1 MSVRAAKSRLL
12 CATCF
17 AALVLAGCGGAEAR
31 KARHLDKGQAFLAA
45 GNFEKAR
52 VEFRNALQIAP
63 SDSEAR
69 YENGLV
75 DEKLGNSREAAQFY
89 QGAIDVN
96 ADNIPARIALGRL
109 YLFSGAPE
117 KALDIIK
124 PSLLKIPEDAGLLTI
139 RAAARVQLKDSD
151 GALQDAQHAVQ
162 LAPVSEDAVAVLAGI
177 YKSRNE
183 PAKARALLDDSIK
196 RIPSSVDLR
205 LALAQIYAGLG
216 KEPEVEALLI
226 ELTRLKP
233 AEKAHRLRLAQ
244 YYARLNHIDE
254 AERVL
259 RDAVKALPE
268 ERDLKTGLVEFL
280 AANRSREIAAKELR
294 AMIAADPK
302 DYDLKLA
309 QAQFHS
315 QGKDDAQAES
325 VYQQI
330 IAQADLAPAGITARN
345 RLAVLRIQK
354 KDIPGA
360 EKLLAEVLAKN
371 PRDNDALILRGNL
384 ALAKEDPKAA
394 IVDLRAVLR
403 DQPNAVGVMRSLAR
417 AHLANGEPAL
427 AEETMRRAVDANP
440 KDAGARLDLA
450 QLLGQMGK
458 PEQAQPVIDELVK
471 QHPDNVAALETQF
484 KVAAATKDTASAKAA
499 ADALVALQ
507 PKLALGYFYQGAVA
521 ESDKRPEDALR
532 LFSKALEVQP
542 EAAEP
547 LQALVRLLVEL
558 NRTPE
563 ALKRL
568 DEVIARYPA
577 LPLAANFKGETL
589 LATRH
594 PADAERAF
602 KTAIERAPKWWVPYQ
617 GLSSAESSREDSAG
631 AIAALQ
637 SGISK
642 AEDPSSLQLELAG
655 LFERSGKAED
665 AIRLYEAVLRK
676 DPRSDLV
683 ANNLAMLLITY
694 RKDQPSLDRAKEL
707 SVRFATSTN
716 MAFLD
721 TYGWVL
727 YKRGESAAAVAA
739 LQTSSAKMPDSPV
752 CLYHLGMAQASAG
765 QADAARDS
773 LSRALKSG
781 KNFAGMDEAKATLEK
796 LAKLTAANAAPRS

>member
-1 MSVRAAKSRLL
+1 
-12 CATCF
+12 
-17 AALVLAGCGGAEAR
+17 
-31 KARHLDKGQAFLAA
+31 
-45 GNFEKAR
+45 
-52 VEFRNALQIAP
+52 
-63 SDSEAR
+63 
-69 YENGLV
+69 
-75 DEKLGNSREAAQFY
+75 
-89 QGAIDVN
+89 
-96 ADNIPARIALGRL
+96 
-109 YLFSGAPE
+109 
-117 KALDIIK
+117 
-124 PSLLKIPEDAGLLTI
+124 
-139 RAAARVQLKDSD
+139 
-151 GALQDAQHAVQ
+151 
-162 LAPVSEDAVAVLAGI
+162 
-177 YKSRNE
+177 
-183 PAKARALLDDSIK
+183 
-196 RIPSSVDLR
+196 
-205 LALAQIYAGLG
+205 
-216 KEPEVEALLI
+216 
-226 ELTRLKP
+226 
-233 AEKAHRLRLAQ
+233 
-244 YYARLNHIDE
+244 
-254 AERVL
+254 
-259 RDAVKALPE
+259 
-268 ERDLKTGLVEFL
+268 
-280 AANRSREIAAKELR
+280 
-294 AMIAADPK
+294 
-302 DYDLKLA
+302 
-309 QAQFHS
+309 
-315 QGKDDAQAES
+315 
-325 VYQQI
+325 
-330 IAQADLAPAGITARN
+330 
-345 RLAVLRIQK
+345 
-354 KDIPGA
+354 
-360 EKLLAEVLAKN
+360 
-371 PRDNDALILRGNL
+371 
-384 ALAKEDPKAA
+384 
-394 IVDLRAVLR
+394 
-403 DQPNAVGVMRSLAR
+403 
-417 AHLANGEPAL
+417 
-427 AEETMRRAVDANP
+427 
-440 KDAGARLDLA
+440 
-450 QLLGQMGK
+450 
-458 PEQAQPVIDELVK
+458 
-471 QHPDNVAALETQF
+471 
-484 KVAAATKDTASAKAA
+484 
-499 ADALVALQ
+499 
-507 PKLALGYFYQGAVA
+507 
-521 ESDKRPEDALR
+521 
-532 LFSKALEVQP
+532 
-542 EAAEP
+542 
-547 LQALVRLLVEL
+547 LVEL

-665 AIRLYEAVLRK
+665 AIRLYEAVLSK